1 MADDTIDAGAPGSV
15 TADVIDGNG
24 DGAPAKETPFAS
36 AQQMVERTDGVIPA
50 DRPFLDYALTVATR
64 MIRDRC
70 GWFVGPVTAETLHL
84 DGPGS
89 NLLVLPTLRIVQVS
103 AVRQDGVALD
113 MSTVRVSRET
123 GMLRAASPL
132 SDEFGAIEVDL
143 RHGYDVVPEP
153 IVDLTLQMA
162 ARALGSPL
170 GVVREQSLV
179 ANITWST
186 TAAGVAGGTVVL
198 EHELAALAPY
208 SLGPLP

>member
-1 MADDTIDAGAPGSV
+1 MADAPTTS
-15 TADVIDGNG
+15 TA
-24 DGAPAKETPFAS
+24 FAS
-36 AQQMVERTDGVIPA
+36 AKQMAERTDGVIA
-50 DRPFLDYALTVATR
+50 EDHPFLDYALDVATR
-64 MIRDRC
+64 MIRDHC
-70 GWFVGPVTAETLHL
+70 GWVVGPVTTDTLHL

-89 NLLVLPTLRIVQVS
+89 RLLVLPTLRIVEVT
-103 AVRQDGVALD
+103 AVRQDDVPLD
-113 MSTVRVSRET
+113 MATVRVSRGS
-123 GMLRAASPL
+123 GMLRTSSPL

-186 TAAGVAGGTVVL
+186 TAAGVAGGTVIMD
-198 EHELAALAPY
+198 HELAALAPY
-208 SLGPLP
+208 TIGSLP

>member
-1 MADDTIDAGAPGSV
+1 MADAPTTS
-15 TADVIDGNG
+15 TA
-24 DGAPAKETPFAS
+24 FAS
-36 AQQMVERTDGVIPA
+36 AKQMAERTDGVIA
-50 DRPFLDYALTVATR
+50 EDQPFLGYALDVATR
-64 MIRDRC
+64 MIRDHC
-70 GWFVGPVTAETLHL
+70 GWVVGPVTTDTLHL

-89 NLLVLPTLRIVQVS
+89 RLLVLPTLRIVEVT
-103 AVRQDGVALD
+103 AVRQDDVPLD
-113 MSTVRVSRET
+113 MATVRVSRDS
-123 GMLRAASPL
+123 GMLRTAAPL

-186 TAAGVAGGTVVL
+186 TAAGVAGGTVIMD
-198 EHELAALAPY
+198 HELAALAPY
-208 SLGPLP
+208 TIGPLP

>member
-1 MADDTIDAGAPGSV
+1 VADAPTTS
-15 TADVIDGNG
+15 TA
-24 DGAPAKETPFAS
+24 FAS
-36 AQQMVERTDGVIPA
+36 AKQMAERTDGVIA
-50 DRPFLDYALTVATR
+50 EDHPFLDYALDVATR
-64 MIRDRC
+64 MIRDHC
-70 GWFVGPVTAETLHL
+70 GWVVGSVTTETLHL

-89 NLLVLPTLRIVQVS
+89 RLLVLPTLRIVEVT
-103 AVRQDGVALD
+103 AVRQDDVPID
-113 MSTVRVSRET
+113 MATVRVSRGS
-123 GMLRAASPL
+123 GMLRTSSPL

-186 TAAGVAGGTVVL
+186 TAAGVAGGTVIMD
-198 EHELAALAPY
+198 HELAALAPY
-208 SLGPLP
+208 TIGSLP

>member
-1 MADDTIDAGAPGSV
+1 MADAPTTS
-15 TADVIDGNG
+15 TA
-24 DGAPAKETPFAS
+24 FAS
-36 AQQMVERTDGVIPA
+36 AKQMAERTDGVIGE
-50 DRPFLDYALTVATR
+50 DHPFLNYALDVATR
-64 MIRDRC
+64 MIRDHC
-70 GWFVGPVTAETLHL
+70 GWVVGPVTTETLNL

-89 NLLVLPTLRIVQVS
+89 RLLVLPTLRIVEVA
-103 AVRQDGVALD
+103 AVRQDDVPLD
-113 MSTVRVSRET
+113 MSTVRLSRGS
-123 GMLRAASPL
+123 GMIRTVTPL

-143 RHGYDVVPEP
+143 RHGYDTVPEP

-186 TAAGVAGGTVVL
+186 TAAGVAGGTVIM

-208 SLGPLP
+208 TIGSLP

>member
-1 MADDTIDAGAPGSV
+1 MADAPTTS
-15 TADVIDGNG
+15 TA
-24 DGAPAKETPFAS
+24 FAT
-36 AQQMVERTDGVIPA
+36 AEQMSERTDGIIAA
-50 DRPFLDYALTVATR
+50 DRPFIGYALDVATR
-64 MIRDRC
+64 MIRDHC
-70 GWFVGPVTAETLHL
+70 GWVVGPVTTETFHL

-89 NLLVLPTLRIVQVS
+89 RLLVLPTLRVVEVT
-103 AVRQDGVALD
+103 AVRQDDVALD
-113 MSTVRVSRET
+113 MSTVRVSRDA
-123 GMLRAASPL
+123 GMLRASSAL

-186 TAAGVAGGTVVL
+186 TAAGVAGGTVIM
-198 EHELAALAPY
+198 EHELGTLTPY
-208 SLGPLP
+208 TIGPQP

>member
-1 MADDTIDAGAPGSV
+1 VADAPTTS
-15 TADVIDGNG
+15 TA
-24 DGAPAKETPFAS
+24 FAS
-36 AQQMVERTDGVIPA
+36 AKQMAERTDGVIA
-50 DRPFLDYALTVATR
+50 DDHPFLDYALNVATR
-64 MIRDRC
+64 MIRDHC
-70 GWFVGPVTAETLHL
+70 GWVVGPVTTDTLHL

-89 NLLVLPTLRIVQVS
+89 RLLVLPTLRIVEVT
-103 AVRQDGVALD
+103 AVRQDDVPLD
-113 MSTVRVSRET
+113 MTTVRVSRGA

-143 RHGYDVVPEP
+143 RHGYDTVPES

-162 ARALGSPL
+162 ARALGSPM

-186 TAAGVAGGTVVL
+186 TAAGVAGGTVIM

-208 SLGPLP
+208 TIGPQP

>member
-1 MADDTIDAGAPGSV
+1 MADAPTTS
-15 TADVIDGNG
+15 TA
-24 DGAPAKETPFAS
+24 FAS
-36 AQQMVERTDGVIPA
+36 AKQMAERTDGVIA
-50 DRPFLDYALTVATR
+50 EDHPFLDYALDVATR
-64 MIRDRC
+64 MIRDHC
-70 GWFVGPVTAETLHL
+70 GWVVGSVTTETLHL

-89 NLLVLPTLRIVQVS
+89 RLLVLPTLRIVEVT
-103 AVRQDGVALD
+103 AVRQDDVPID
-113 MSTVRVSRET
+113 MATVRVSRGS
-123 GMLRAASPL
+123 GMLRTSSPL

-186 TAAGVAGGTVVL
+186 TAAGVAGGTVIMD
-198 EHELAALAPY
+198 HELAALAPY
-208 SLGPLP
+208 TIGSLP